1 MIDMR
6 EEKLNNVQYHP
17 RLQLLEPRVGL
28 AMAFHGCLG
37 AQEDDYLCPL
47 PEYRPAINFEH
58 GLPST
63 RDDLYLTDTELIRKL
78 IGHLESNHYMDPEMI
93 RLSCQ
98 LQEILGENAVVTK
111 FEPCNRPLTPGHV
124 YFIHGERVPAPR
136 CNFLESMMHE
146 ILGWKMHG
154 K

>member
-1 MIDMR
+1 MLANNLGIPETDKRKYNLDDDFLERQVEIVIGSMDCQVKVMDMR

-28 AMAFHGCLG
+28 AMAFNGCLG
-37 AQEDDYLCPL
+37 AQEDHYLCPL

-93 RLSCQ
+93 RL
-98 LQEILGENAVVTK
+98 
-111 FEPCNRPLTPGHV
+111 
-124 YFIHGERVPAPR
+124 
-136 CNFLESMMHE
+136 
-146 ILGWKMHG
+146 
-154 K
+154 